1 MSDYQLRRYVGTWD
15 MAQGT
20 VTDESGVVRTYGR
33 YIDHVRDDQRKTLK
47 RLLEQRDITRDDQ
60 NLPGDKPWFA
70 DDWMGH
76 FPAQVK
82 PVGTPYELGYRSP
95 APES

>member
-20 VTDESGVVRTYGR
+20 VTDENGVTRTYSR
-33 YIDHVRDDQRKTLK
+33 YRDHVEDDQRATLK
-47 RLLEQRDITRDDQ
+47 ELLKLRDRTKDDQ
-60 NLPGDKPWFA
+60 NLPGDKPWFK

-76 FPAQVK
+76 FPEQVK

-95 APES
+95 APEP